1 MSAIDT
7 QAVEAALKAQQMDQL
22 RGYKD
27 TYGEVQQSGETQY
40 ISEEQALGAQVLS
53 EPMWNKGKFTTPH
66 TDHHPQLD

>member
-27 TYGEVQQSGETQY
+27 TYGEVQQSGETKY
-40 ISEEQALGAQVLS
+40 ITEEQALGAQVLQ
-53 EPMWNKGKFTTPH
+53 EPMWNKGRFLINNI
-66 TDHHPQLD
+66 DQ